1 MGLGSNLGDPKANLA
16 LAVRALVA
24 LSHVRSDVRVDT
36 ISPVYITEPQEKTDQ
51 PWFANQVARLEC
63 ADTVTPQE
71 LLDALE
77 TVERALGRRREEERE
92 RYGPRVI
99 DLDLLLFH
107 HRIVRTPNLVLP
119 HPAMRARAFV
129 LVPLSDIA
137 PDLVFPDG
145 ESLRQALEKLVYR
158 IEGDRIHQHCIPR
171 EPTPC

>member
-1 MGLGSNLGDPKANLA
+1 MGDPKANLA

-24 LSHVRSDVRVDT
+24 LSNVRSDLRIDT
-36 ISPVYITEPQEKTDQ
+36 ISPVYMTEPQEKTDQ
-51 PWFANQVARLEC
+51 PWFANQVARLVC
-63 ADTVTPQE
+63 APTVTPLE

-77 TVERALGRRREEERE
+77 LVERSLGRRREDERE

-107 HRIVRTPNLVLP
+107 HKTLQTPNLVLP
-119 HPAMRARAFV
+119 HPAMRTRAFV
-129 LVPLSDIA
+129 LVPLSDIV

-145 ESLRQALEKLVYR
+145 ESLKQAMGKLAYR
-158 IEGDRIHQHCIPR
+158 VEGDRIHQHCIPQ